1 MEIIYSMAPQT
12 PVNDNDHSPYLIGGG
27 DPDPNVTMI
36 YPVTDKVI
44 KGKQWFKESSPC
56 WGMAHGGCRA
66 STRLIYY
73 DLKDHNGHRV
83 GGCVPYKDLEV
94 TAYVKIGDTAQHHQ
108 GEARCIITTGGPGQ
122 HDDCCCVYS
131 LGFTQD
137 GKAYAEEEGP
147 HEPQPTIFK
156 MPVVGGDDEVQ
167 NIGKLKNRTIGLKS
181 IIYYDSAG
189 THLEGYVDKDNNNQ
203 WKCFYKALN
212 PHGINPHHPPGHG
225 ERRDLPVITHVPMEG
240 DDDCQEMRVRYDNYW
255 PVDLAAEKSSIR
267 EIDIHAMG
275 GH

>member
-1 MEIIYSMAPQT
+1 MAPRQ
-12 PVNDNDHSPYLIGGG
+12 PVDDDDHSPYLIGGD

-44 KGKQWFKESSPC
+44 KGNQWFKETSPRWKMSS
-56 WGMAHGGCRA
+56 GGHRP

-73 DLKDHNGHRV
+73 KLKDRQGNHV

-94 TAYVKIGDTAQHHQ
+94 TAYVKIGGLGSDPQ
-108 GEARCIITTGGPGQ
+108 GEARCIVTTGGPGQ

-131 LGFTQD
+131 IGFTHNGD
-137 GKAYAEEEGP
+137 AYAEEEGP
-147 HEPQPTIFK
+147 HEPKPTIFK
-156 MPVVGGDDEVQ
+156 MPVVGGDPGLG
-167 NIGKLKNRTIGLKS
+167 NIGSMENRTIGLKS
-181 IIYYDSAG
+181 IIYHDSDG

-203 WKCFYKALN
+203 WKCFYKSIN
-212 PHGINPHHPPGHG
+212 PHGVNPHHPPRHG
-225 ERRDLPVITHVPMEG
+225 ERADLPVITHVPMEG

-255 PVDLAAEKSSIR
+255 PVDLVAEKSSIR